1 MKGIERLAAVESST
15 PRMERAL
22 PELPMGSTVLVRL
35 LRISNFGMTSFFE
48 PLFRS
53 MDLGEVEFH
62 VLCLLVASENG
73 SASPSELT
81 ELVGTTRA
89 NMTRIVDVLVDRA
102 FVARTTSTRDGR
114 RQVIAI
120 NASGRRKVREMV
132 PKVANALTIGFSGLS
147 EKERALLDGLLRKL
161 IVSFDK
167 SAVAMRA
174 AA

>member
-1 MKGIERLAAVESST
+1 MSST
-15 PRMERAL
+15 I
-22 PELPMGSTVLVRL
+22 LVRL

-53 MDLGEVEFH
+53 MDLGETEFH
-62 VLCLLVASENG
+62 VLCLLAASEAG
-73 SASPSELT
+73 TGSPSELT

-89 NMTRIVDVLVDRA
+89 NMTRIVDVLVEGEY
-102 FVARTTSTRDGR
+102 VVRTTSPRDGR

-120 NASGRRKVREMV
+120 NAAGRRKVREMV
-132 PKVANALTIGFSGLS
+132 PKVSNALTVGFSCLS
-147 EKERALLDGLLRKL
+147 DQETETLDALLRKL

>member
-1 MKGIERLAAVESST
+1 
-15 PRMERAL
+15 
-22 PELPMGSTVLVRL
+22 MGSTVLVRL

-48 PLFRS
+48 PVFRS

-120 NASGRRKVREMV
+120 NASGRWKVREFV
-132 PKVANALTIGFSGLS
+132 PKVANALTIGFSRLS
-147 EKERALLDGLLRKL
+147 EKETAVLHELQRKL
-161 IVSFDK
+161 IVAFDK

>member
-22 PELPMGSTVLVRL
+22 PELPMGSTVLIRL

-53 MDLGEVEFH
+53 MDLGEIEFH
-62 VLCLLVASENG
+62 VLCLLVASERG

-89 NMTRIVDVLVDRA
+89 NMTRIVDVLQD
-102 FVARTTSTRDGR
+102 VARCARWFR
-114 RQVIAI
+114 RW
-120 NASGRRKVREMV
+120 R
-132 PKVANALTIGFSGLS
+132 TH
-147 EKERALLDGLLRKL
+147 
-161 IVSFDK
+161 
-167 SAVAMRA
+167 
-174 AA
+174 

>member
-1 MKGIERLAAVESST
+1 
-15 PRMERAL
+15 
-22 PELPMGSTVLVRL
+22 MGSTVLVRL

-48 PLFRS
+48 PVFRS

-120 NASGRRKVREMV
+120 NASGRWKVRELV
-132 PKVANALTIGFSGLS
+132 PKVANALTIGFSRLS
-147 EKERALLDGLLRKL
+147 EKETAVLHELQRKL
-161 IVSFDK
+161 IVAFDK